1 MLLSINDKKPDA
13 VIKKM
18 FDWGEYYD
26 LLAIYQMQIIQ

>member
-26 LLAIYQMQIIQ
+26 ILAIDQMQIIQ